1 MRMLYQL
8 EEELLWRETE
18 TSYLLWHLLVA
29 F

>member
-1 MRMLYQL
+1 MHTLYQL

-18 TSYLLWHLLVA
+18 TSYLLWHLLLA

>member
-1 MRMLYQL
+1 MRTLYQL